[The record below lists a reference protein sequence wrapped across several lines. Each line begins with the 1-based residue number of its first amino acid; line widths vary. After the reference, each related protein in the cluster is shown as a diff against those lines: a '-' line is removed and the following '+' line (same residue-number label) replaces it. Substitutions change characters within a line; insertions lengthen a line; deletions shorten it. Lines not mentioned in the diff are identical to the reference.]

1 MDIDT
6 MPQRK
11 VHHGQNV
18 KRLREILNIKQE
30 VLADKIKVTQQSLSR
45 YETLEKLDEEVLE
58 KIAKEMNIPVDAIK
72 NFDEEKAINIVSNT
86 FHDRSFLG
94 GITQYN
100 PTFNPIDKVIELS
113 EQQAELYERIIKE
126 KEEKIVLLEQML
138 KEKR

>member
-1 MDIDT
+1 

-72 NFDEEKAINIVSNT
+72 NFDEEKAINIVSST
-86 FHDRSFLG
+86 FQDGASVGGFLH
-94 GITQYN
+94 YN
-100 PTFNPIDKVIELS
+100 PTFNPLDKVV
-113 EQQAELYERIIKE
+113 ELYDQIIKG
-126 KEEKIVLLEQML
+126 KDEKIAMLEQLL